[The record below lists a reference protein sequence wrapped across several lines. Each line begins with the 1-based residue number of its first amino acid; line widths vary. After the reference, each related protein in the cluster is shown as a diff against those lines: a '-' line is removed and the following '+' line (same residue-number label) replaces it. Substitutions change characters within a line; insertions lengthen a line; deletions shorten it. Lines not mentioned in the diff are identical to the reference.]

1 MIPFTESM
9 RHDYPL
15 TPNSCVIDC
24 GGFEGNFAKIISE
37 KYGCCVHV
45 LEPVK
50 RFRDSMHRS
59 PLILVHPY
67 GVAGESRDAKFN
79 VGGDSSG
86 EFATGL
92 PHTETVQLRAIGH
105 VLFELANKGC
115 DLLKLNIEGT
125 EFEVLESLLTMVM
138 PSLAGVKNIQVQF
151 HRNVPN
157 AEARYETIAVG
168 LSRTHHLTYRAPW
181 CWENWEINA

>member
-1 MIPFTESM
+1 MKVFTEAM

-15 TPNSCVIDC
+15 TPDSCVIDC
-24 GGFEGNFAKIISE
+24 GGFEGNFAKIITE
-37 KYGCCVHV
+37 KYGCCVQV

-67 GVAGESRDAKFN
+67 GVAGESRDALFN

-92 PHTETVQLRAIGH
+92 PHFETVQLRAIGY
-105 VLFELANKGC
+105 VLAELAPKGC
-115 DLLKLNIEGT
+115 DLLKLNIEGA
-125 EFEVLESLLTMVM
+125 EFEVLEMMV
-138 PSLAGVKNIQVQF
+138 STGARLAKNIQVQF
-151 HRNVPN
+151 HRNVPDY
-157 AEARYETIAVG
+157 EARYEAIAVG
-168 LSRTHHLTYRAPW
+168 LSYTHHLTYRAPW
-181 CWENWEINA
+181 CWENWEIN